1 MIFEI
6 SSSPFRANLQIRYY
20 QFFYPIPKSN
30 NFRDSTLAE
39 FETEIPGELRLT
51 AAVYLLRLNLET
63 QSLIW
68 TRFQL
73 GSRAKGW
80 GGRGRPGGWQLP
92 PGLEELGLNTP
103 ALLFKR
109 HNRNL

>member
-51 AAVYLLRLNLET
+51 AGGLLASPQLRNTVINLD
-63 QSLIW
+63 
-68 TRFQL
+68 
-73 GSRAKGW
+73 
-80 GGRGRPGGWQLP
+80 
-92 PGLEELGLNTP
+92 
-103 ALLFKR
+103 
-109 HNRNL
+109 